1 MKFSRKRYTVLT
13 KKEVDSIDTVILLP
27 KSVPQVWFAHE
38 YGSERYDITFA
49 VMPDRLEICYLM
61 QGDILQEREGRTLK
75 IPEGAVLIN
84 DYSCPT
90 RYYSDGK
97 YCRHRT
103 VGLKMAYDRNEGE
116 GAVRLPLIRPPG
128 ATATLA
134 GQILSRIMAENAVSG
149 PSSAKNRSL
158 AFELLSLLD
167 TRQPERPESNMS
179 SSAAA
184 LADAALHYLAE
195 NLDRSVTVEEMAMAL
210 NISAGYLSMVFKQYI
225 GQSPI
230 AYFNRLK
237 MERVCELMRV
247 RGLSLKQAG
256 ACVGLLDENYLS
268 RLFRRYTGTSVKEFR
283 MRESGPV

>member
-1 MKFSRKRYTVLT
+1 MDAL
-13 KKEVDSIDTVILLP
+13 ILLP
-27 KSVPQVWFAHE
+27 KSIPRIWFAHE

-61 QGDILQEREGRTLK
+61 QGDIMQERRNQTIK
-75 IPEGAVLIN
+75 IPEGSVVVN
-84 DYSCPT
+84 DYACPT

-103 VGLKMAYDRNEGE
+103 VGLQMAFERKEGE
-116 GAVRLPLIRPPG
+116 GAVSLPWIQAPG
-128 ATATLA
+128 TTAALA
-134 GQILSRIMAENAVSG
+134 GQMISRIMAENAVSG

-158 AFELLSLLD
+158 IFGLLSLLD
-167 TRQPERPESNMS
+167 TKHPNRSDSER
-179 SSAAA
+179 SSAGTA

-195 NLDRSVTVEEMAMAL
+195 HLDRPVTVKEVALAL
-210 NISAGYLSMVFKQYI
+210 NISAGYLSMVFKQYT

-268 RLFRRYTGTSVKEFR
+268 RLFRRYTGISVKEFR
-283 MRESGPV
+283 ARESNLL